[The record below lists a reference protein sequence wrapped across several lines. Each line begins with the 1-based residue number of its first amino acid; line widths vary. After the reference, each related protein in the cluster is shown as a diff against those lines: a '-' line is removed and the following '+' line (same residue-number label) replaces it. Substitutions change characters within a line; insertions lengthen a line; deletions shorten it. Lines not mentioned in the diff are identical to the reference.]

1 MYRYEL
7 HLHSS
12 ACSRCGRQTMEEIV
26 CALREKNLTGAVIT
40 NHFYYGNTAVDKT
53 LPWRDFVMA
62 YQEDYLYGARLAQEA
77 GVKLLFGIEEGV
89 SEDRGKEVLIYGVPA
104 AEIAA
109 RDVLRESNLPM
120 LSEFVRSQGG
130 VIIQA
135 HPFRD
140 RFYIENPNTQPRAE
154 LIDGIEF
161 YNAQNTPEA
170 NEKSILYAKAHP
182 EMIQIVGSDAHAPA
196 NIGDTFIETEVPIED
211 EKMLVRILK
220 EKKFTCFWGEK
231 AAARLSQA

>member
-120 LSEFVRSQGG
+120 LSEFVRSPGG
-130 VIIQA
+130 RDYSGASVPR
-135 HPFRD
+135 PF
-140 RFYIENPNTQPRAE
+140 
-154 LIDGIEF
+154 
-161 YNAQNTPEA
+161 
-170 NEKSILYAKAHP
+170 LYR
-182 EMIQIVGSDAHAPA
+182 ES
-196 NIGDTFIETEVPIED
+196 EY
-211 EKMLVRILK
+211 
-220 EKKFTCFWGEK
+220 
-231 AAARLSQA
+231 AAARRAD

>member
-26 CALREKNLTGAVIT
+26 TALKEKHLSGAVIT
-40 NHFYYGNTAVDKT
+40 NHFYYGNTAIDKT
-53 LPWRDFVMA
+53 LPWHDFVMA
-62 YQEDYLYGARLAQEA
+62 YQEDYLYGARLAKEA
-77 GVKLLFGIEEGV
+77 GVKLLFGVEEGI

-109 RDVLRESNLPM
+109 RDELRLSNLPM

-170 NEKSILYAKAHP
+170 NEKSLLYIKEHP
-182 EMIQIVGSDAHAPA
+182 EMIGIVGSDAHVPQ
-196 NIGDTFIETEVPIED
+196 NVGDTFIETSQEITD
-211 EKMLVRILK
+211 ENMLVKVLK
-220 EKKFTCFWGEK
+220 ERKFTCFWGEE
-231 AAARLSQA
+231 AAARLKE